1 LGPIFDSSAALRN
14 HLVAENQYL
23 KTSILSASL
32 GGRGPSSDDDGIDDP
47 RSVVRMVAV
56 GGGDRVN
63 DSDIN
68 NSDTDGDENYSD
80 GDSNDGDG
88 DDDDDGITDSDSDS
102 SINIGSDGNSDSR
115 NNDDDDDEGGDESTF
130 EENQTIGK
138 LRRKSE
144 FKMESDSQE
153 RGGKENHEKIH
164 SKIRDRIK
172 VEKESIYDP
181 RSLVKLNGGEGES
194 DENMEEGSEE
204 NTDTVEDGEDVGN
217 EYKMMIDFDA
227 SDVPDVDAYLTDYRS
242 KVDDVLKDLLSDLK
256 DTDTDADSYKS
267 QNEYKKEKKIITGK
281 DKNKN
286 PHKNKSKVISITSN
300 TNKKTGI
307 NKGKSSD
314 NSQTLRKVDA
324 KKNVNYSLLE
334 NNENNTTTSPI
345 SEFAKNALKYK
356 SMLLCFFVA
365 VIMHYS
371 IVSGILK

>member
-32 GGRGPSSDDDGIDDP
+32 GGRGPTSDDDGIDDP
-47 RSVVRMVAV
+47 GSVVRKVAV
-56 GGGDRVN
+56 GGGDRVS
-63 DSDIN
+63 DRDIN
-68 NSDTDGDENYSD
+68 NSDTDGDESYSD
-80 GDSNDGDG
+80 GDSNDG
-88 DDDDDGITDSDSDS
+88 DDDDGITDSDSDS
-102 SINIGSDGNSDSR
+102 SINIGSDGNSDS
-115 NNDDDDDEGGDESTF
+115 NNDNDDDDDGGDERIF
-130 EENQTIGK
+130 EKNQTIEK
-138 LRRKSE
+138 FRRKSE

-153 RGGKENHEKIH
+153 RGGKENQENAH
-164 SKIRDRIK
+164 SKIRDGIK

-194 DENMEEGSEE
+194 EENMGEGSEE
-204 NTDTVEDGEDVGN
+204 NTDTVEDGDDEEN

-267 QNEYKKEKKIITGK
+267 ENKYNDNKKIIAGK
-281 DKNKN
+281 DKYKN
-286 PHKNKSKVISITSN
+286 PHKNKSKVISITSK
-300 TNKKTGI
+300 TKKTTGI

-324 KKNVNYSLLE
+324 KKSDNYSLLE